1 MARLSRIQQLTQI
14 VEAELDAGRPVPTR
28 PQIAEKMGLRRDH
41 DFGGRVTFE
50 LQKIKV
56 RRGIASP
63 ADIAAVARK
72 EEFGTYAPPVRLTPQ
87 QRIVREL
94 QQEGLW

>member
-1 MARLSRIQQLTQI
+1 MTARPSRIQQLTQI

-28 PQIAEKMGLRRDH
+28 PQIAEKMGLPRGH

-50 LQKIKV
+50 LQKLKV
-56 RRGIASP
+56 RRGIASL

-72 EEFGTYAPPVRLTPQ
+72 EADGTYSRLTLQ
-87 QRIVREL
+87 QQVVREL
-94 QQEGLW
+94 RQEGLW